1 MAETTNQQEKITN
14 KKLFDVILDLK
25 SDLNKNTAN
34 VEQIERRNKNSTK

>member
-25 SDLNKNTAN
+25 SDLNKNTAS